1 MKICRRCSENP
12 SGMIPA
18 FLSPDVYRSFAHV
31 PMFSSVI
38 LGELL
43 ETFRFK
49 DDRDLTKAGDK
60 KETLRNS
67 TQVQRR
73 AKRNFVA
80 LG

>member
-1 MKICRRCSENP
+1 
-12 SGMIPA
+12 
-18 FLSPDVYRSFAHV
+18 
-31 PMFSSVI
+31 MFSSVI

-43 ETFRFK
+43 ETFKFE

-80 LG
+80 LGCHY